1 MNWLPTEND
10 ISEKIEVLNIYNTI
24 QNKNNPIKFK
34 LDKKNMIRKTKTNS
48 VQINN
53 KKEFLSS
60 FNLQKEKLPGTNIEI
75 DIINIENN
83 NLVKYNKN
91 SKKIFLNNKTQ
102 SNSEAKLIKDI
113 NNKNNILNTFTSK
126 SLKKDNLNN
135 NNEKK
140 ENNNDNNN
148 NLNANDMKKINV
160 KEMKEKYHKLLR
172 GNKVTHG
179 SYDTTSRLHLLKKFR
194 VLNNPIGSMN
204 TNINKTII
212 SNKKRSPV
220 KKNILSPSEKIQNT
234 MSNYIKSPIKNKF
247 NLSNKNTSIENY
259 NVVGGNKFH
268 LIGKKNKQVD
278 TNNKKMK
285 FIKK

>member
-1 MNWLPTEND
+1 
-10 ISEKIEVLNIYNTI
+10 
-24 QNKNNPIKFK
+24 
-34 LDKKNMIRKTKTNS
+34 MIRKAKTNS
-48 VQINN
+48 VQIDN

-75 DIINIENN
+75 DVINVEN

-113 NNKNNILNTFTSK
+113 NNKNSILYAFTSK

-135 NNEKK
+135 NNDKK
-140 ENNNDNNN
+140 INNND

-179 SYDTTSRLHLLKKFR
+179 SYDTTSRLHILKKFR
-194 VLNNPIGSMN
+194 ALNNPIGSM
-204 TNINKTII
+204 TKSINKTII

-220 KKNILSPSEKIQNT
+220 NKKNILSPSEKIQNT

-259 NVVGGNKFH
+259 NVGGGNKFH